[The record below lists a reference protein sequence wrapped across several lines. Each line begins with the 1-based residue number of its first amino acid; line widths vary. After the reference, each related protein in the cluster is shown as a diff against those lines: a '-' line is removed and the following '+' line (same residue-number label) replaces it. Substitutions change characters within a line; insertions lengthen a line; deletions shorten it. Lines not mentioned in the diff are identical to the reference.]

1 MLPVSRT
8 HGDERLYD
16 LAFFSLR
23 HIPPNTE
30 LTFDYNP
37 GAASGAGASAANEKG
52 RKEKIDPSAVKCL
65 CGEKN
70 CRGQLWPNQR
80 KRTK

>member
-1 MLPVSRT
+1 MFPVSRT
-8 HGDERLYD
+8 HGDDRLYD

-23 HIPPNTE
+23 DIPQMTE

-37 GAASGAGASAANEKG
+37 GAEGDDNGGGNGGNGGGK
-52 RKEKIDPSAVKCL
+52 KIDPSAVKCL
-65 CGEKN
+65 CGEWN

-80 KRTK
+80 KGTK